1 MSPSPMP
8 SIAWITLDHVI
19 IAEASIPLAFT
30 EDDILHYV
38 LIEQAQ
44 LFPTLD
50 QEIYFDFLIK
60 SEDEENKKISIV
72 ACNKKDFLELA
83 PTILFLK
90 IAHDDFETI
99 NLLPW
104 RQQEKNRIKKKE
116 LKILA
121 IVAVSASMFMLAIS
135 VFYIHMAHHNK
146 KRAMVLAHRKQIVIS
161 KLTAL
166 EESNQVLQ
174 ALVDRRQ
181 NKINVARHQSD
192 LEEKLK
198 TAEVQRPQDLVLE
211 KILWQNNILIIKGK
225 TKEAAA
231 VKAYISH
238 LAQNKIDA
246 QLKFMG
252 VSLELSFPVKFE
264 IEAKDL
270 LA

>member
-1 MSPSPMP
+1 MSLSPMP
-8 SIAWITLDHVI
+8 QVAWVTLDHVI
-19 IAEASIPLAFT
+19 VTEISIPLAFT
-30 EDDILHYV
+30 EDDVLHYV

-60 SEDEENKKISIV
+60 SADEENKKISII

-90 IAHDDFETI
+90 IAHDDFKTI

-104 RQQEKNRIKKKE
+104 RQREKNRIKKKE

-121 IVAVSASMFMLAIS
+121 IVAVSAGMVMLAVS
-135 VFYIHMAHHNK
+135 LFYIHMAHQNK
-146 KRAMVLAHRKQIVIS
+146 KRALALAHRKQMVIS
-161 KLTAL
+161 KLTVL
-166 EESNQVLQ
+166 EKSNQALQ
-174 ALVDRRQ
+174 VLVDRRQ
-181 NKINVARHQSD
+181 NKINATHHQSD
-192 LEEKLK
+192 LEEILI

-211 KILWQNNILIIKGK
+211 KILWQNNRLIIKGK

-231 VKAYISH
+231 IKAYISH

-252 VSLELSFPVKFE
+252 LSSDLSFPVKFE
-264 IEAKDL
+264 VEARNL